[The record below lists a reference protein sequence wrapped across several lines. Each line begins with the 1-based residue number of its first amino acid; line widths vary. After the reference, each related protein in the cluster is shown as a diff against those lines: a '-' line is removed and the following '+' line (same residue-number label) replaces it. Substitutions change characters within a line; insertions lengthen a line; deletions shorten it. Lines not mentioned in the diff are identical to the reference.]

1 MMPQSPEQP
10 PMYQQPYAPPPY
22 SPPPPA
28 AHGGI
33 MGSKMVG
40 MIVLAGL
47 VLFFVGLMI
56 LSSTAFVKPPKDTS
70 SSDYEG
76 YRDTMR
82 NMGGAGR
89 VVIELGGLLASIGL
103 FGGGILGE
111 NIKDG
116 VRVGM
121 VSAGVAFIV
130 STLVVLGLFSSL
142 STMI

>member
-1 MMPQSPEQP
+1 
-10 PMYQQPYAPPPY
+10 MYQQPYAQGPY
-22 SPPPPA
+22 AQQAYTPQPPA
-28 AHGGI
+28 AAAPQGF
-33 MGSKMVG
+33 MGKGLVG
-40 MIVLAGL
+40 TLVLVGL

-56 LSSTAFVKPPKDTS
+56 LSSTAFIKPPEDTS
-70 SSDYEG
+70 SDAYDG

-82 NMGGAGR
+82 NMGGSGR
-89 VVIELGGLLASIGL
+89 VVIELGGLLASVGL
-103 FGGGILGE
+103 FGGGILAE

-142 STMI
+142 STMF

>member
-1 MMPQSPEQP
+1 
-10 PMYQQPYAPPPY
+10 
-22 SPPPPA
+22 
-28 AHGGI
+28 
-33 MGSKMVG
+33 MGKGFVG
-40 MIVLAGL
+40 TIVLVGL

-56 LSSTAFVKPPKDTS
+56 LSSTAFVKPPTGSS
-70 SSDYEG
+70 SSDSQAYQ
-76 YRDTMR
+76 DTIR

-111 NIKDG
+111 NINNG

-142 STMI
+142 STLVP

>member
-1 MMPQSPEQP
+1 
-10 PMYQQPYAPPPY
+10 
-22 SPPPPA
+22 
-28 AHGGI
+28 
-33 MGSKMVG
+33 MGKGFVG
-40 MIVLAGL
+40 TIVLVGL

-56 LSSTAFVKPPKDTS
+56 LSSTAFVKPPTGS
-70 SSDYEG
+70 SSDSEG
-76 YRDTMR
+76 YQDTMR

-89 VVIELGGLLASIGL
+89 VVIELGGLMASIGL

-111 NIKDG
+111 NINNG